1 MEFERFNSFGE
12 TSTSYAITVLLEIIR
27 SEGNEGLFGFP
38 YLAKKC
44 YLVEKM
50 RKLDLFGFSQNHTSG
65 IASNFIQG
73 RIRIIGWF
81 DLAKIVNKESEG
93 TENYCGELRQ
103 KLVTLSCEQVEDR
116 YLNNAINSP
125 DFKRWQGVIDQVNE
139 HPSGK
144 DWHALSV
151 AAHLHNHNN
160 LPIEHTISDI
170 KRHAAD
176 RNIPLPKD
184 VFNNAIHLLTEL
196 NLYK

>member
-1 MEFERFNSFGE
+1 M
-12 TSTSYAITVLLEIIR
+12 
-27 SEGNEGLFGFP
+27 
-38 YLAKKC
+38 
-44 YLVEKM
+44 
-50 RKLDLFGFSQNHTSG
+50 
-65 IASNFIQG
+65 
-73 RIRIIGWF
+73 IGWF

-103 KLVTLSCEQVEDR
+103 KLVTLSCEQIEDR
-116 YLNNAINSP
+116 YLTTNNP

-151 AAHLHNHNN
+151 ATHLLHSHHQPNN
-160 LPIEHTISDI
+160 LPIERTISDI